1 MSKLITNED
10 GNTLINRL
18 NALIEKYNSKITLHI
33 ISGFF
38 NAKAFEALALS
49 QDKLNS
55 VKMILGKSEQA
66 ISKDDIA
73 FYLDENELDIFD
85 EQLDDI
91 KATKIAHNFIKNHQ
105 VTIHT
110 LKNNTQLIH
119 SKMYFLYDE
128 NNANIEQN
136 AIIGSSNFTA
146 SGLGLTGG
154 GGGVIP
160 TKSLISFAT
169 PKKRQRIAKSI
180 LTSSFHNAKT
190 RQVS

>member
-1 MSKLITNED
+1 MSNLITNEE

-18 NALIEKYNSKITLHI
+18 NALIEKYNSKIDLRV

-55 VKMILGKSEQA
+55 IKMILGKSEQA

-105 VTIHT
+105 VKIHT
-110 LKNNTQLIH
+110 LHNDNHTLIH
-119 SKMYFLYDE
+119 SKMYFLCDE

-154 GGGVIP
+154 GGGG
-160 TKSLISFAT
+160 
-169 PKKRQRIAKSI
+169 
-180 LTSSFHNAKT
+180 
-190 RQVS
+190 

>member
-1 MSKLITNED
+1 MSKLITNEE

-18 NALIEKYNSKITLHI
+18 NALIDKYNSKITLCI

-66 ISKDDIA
+66 ISKDDIV
-73 FYLDENELDIFD
+73 FYLDDNELDIFD

-105 VTIHT
+105 VQIHT
-110 LKNNTQLIH
+110 LHDNHTLIH

-154 GGGVIP
+154 GG
-160 TKSLISFAT
+160 
-169 PKKRQRIAKSI
+169 
-180 LTSSFHNAKT
+180 
-190 RQVS
+190 